1 MNKKLKYILV
11 FILLITSVAYSVN
24 YFIFSAN
31 KTELAFTTDFVKK
44 GDIENIVLTNGVL
57 YPYKLVDV
65 GSQAAGQIQ
74 NIAVNLGDEVKQGDL
89 IAQLDSLNQQNALKE
104 AQASLNIINAQ
115 YRAKQAQIREAASE
129 FKRQQ
134 KMLSDGASSQ
144 SAYDS
149 AATTLMVY
157 EAELE
162 QLKAQKEQSLISVDN
177 AKIDLGYTTIS
188 APIDGT
194 IVYISVEEGQTLSDN
209 QDIPTIVEI
218 AQLNTMTV
226 KAEVSEADVIHI
238 TPGQEVYFSILG
250 APKQKYW
257 GVLRAIEPGPT
268 LMTGDDSK
276 LTIGDSDAIYYNA
289 LFDIENPERLLRF
302 GMTTQVSIIL
312 DKAQDTLLVPAQV
325 LIEKPHHQGYQVAL
339 LKQGKEVYQDVEVG
353 INNKIYAQI
362 LSGLQQGDEI
372 IIGQASLAD
381 NAKSNLQGPGSR
393 QQQMRF

>member
-257 GVLRAIEPGPT
+257 GLLRAIEPGPT

-312 DKAQDTLLVPAQV
+312 DQAQNTLLVPAQV